1 MVGPV
6 VLFAEEDTLFR
17 LMETALNRTLSP
29 KAEKALH
36 YFFGEDISKPVDY
49 LRSLQSSLGLPADI
63 KGVVCEQEEKLE
75 EFLKDADFLVVERPP
90 ITREM
95 LKKCRGRL

>member
-1 MVGPV
+1 MVGPI

-36 YFFGEDISKPVDY
+36 YFFGENISKPVDY
-49 LRSLQSSLGLPADI
+49 LKSLQSSLGLPAEI
-63 KGVVCEQEEKLE
+63 KGVVCEQEEKLQE
-75 EFLKDADFLVVERPP
+75 EFQQKEFPALV
-90 ITREM
+90 
-95 LKKCRGRL
+95 